1 MFQKSSEEI
10 GIWFQKEYS
19 NRKRIFFKYERFETE
34 NPLLVFGYNAKQNH
48 WKGCR
53 LRRSGYRDYAAPG
66 SCRSHRGMEGLC
78 TGEENHI

>member
-10 GIWFQKEYS
+10 GSDF
-19 NRKRIFFKYERFETE
+19 RKNILIEKGYFKYERFETE

-48 WKGCR
+48 WKGRR
-53 LRRSGYRDYAAPG
+53 LCRSGYRDHTAPG
-66 SCRSHRGMEGLC
+66 SCRPHRGMEGLC